1 MVSCVMLGAV
11 HTGSATILAWTAC
24 QMSSSSAL
32 WDTMA
37 PMVLSLMAGWGGG
50 GGGGGGGW
58 QLSAISEV
66 RKPNSIQVNKDCK
79 VYILK

>member
-24 QMSSSSAL
+24 QMQSSSAL

-37 PMVLSLMAGWGGG
+37 PMVLSLLAGW
-50 GGGGGGGW
+50 GW

-66 RKPNSIQVNKDCK
+66 WKPNSIQVNRDCK